1 MNVTERTYFWEKCRA
16 ISSGI
21 LDTSG
26 SAFLLLIAVR
36 YFQAGAFAKGILAA
50 AVNFGLLLSPIVLTL
65 TIRSR
70 QKVTSAVS
78 LLCDLAAFCFL
89 IAALFPL
96 LPIYISA
103 CALAIACGSSA
114 VPLMTQ
120 VYQDNYPAG
129 EHGKRFSTT
138 FSIRVL
144 STTLFSFVGG
154 YLLENNMHHFR
165 FMLLIF
171 AFAFGFS
178 SFCLSRCPSSPTRD
192 STTRHPLAALRFL
205 KQDSLFRRTLISWML
220 MGFGNLMVV
229 PLRVEYLANP
239 KYGLQLSAMMVAAL
253 VGIIPNLTRLM
264 TSRIWGWCFDR
275 VNFLTLRLVLSLCF
289 IISMLAF
296 FLVKDINALIIGAAI
311 FGIAQAGGDIGW
323 SLWVIKLAPPQ
334 KAAEYM
340 SVHTFFTGIRGM
352 IAPFLTFALV
362 EIISP
367 NYVAFLAAFIIVLG
381 ALLLLPELKRSQRFT
396 PFTAN

>member
-1 MNVTERTYFWEKCRA
+1 MNVTERTYFWEKHRA

-36 YFQAGAFAKGILAA
+36 YFHAGAFSKGILAA
-50 AVNFGLLLSPIVLTL
+50 AVNLGLLMSPIILTL
-65 TIRSR
+65 TTRSR
-70 QKVTSAVS
+70 QKVTHVAS
-78 LLCDLAAFCFL
+78 LVCDIAAFCFL
-89 IAALFPL
+89 IAALIPF
-96 LPIYISA
+96 LPIYVIA
-103 CALAIACGSSA
+103 CTLAIACGSSA

-120 VYQDNYPAG
+120 VYQDNYPMG

-144 STTLFSFVGG
+144 STMLFSFLGG
-154 YLLENNMHHFR
+154 YLLQENMDYFK

-171 AFAFGFS
+171 GIAFGFS
-178 SFCLSRCPSSPTRD
+178 SFCLSRCPSSPMRE
-192 STTRHPLAALRFL
+192 SVKQHPLATLRFL
-205 KQDSLFRRTLISWML
+205 KKDSLFRHTLISWML

-229 PLRVEYLANP
+229 PLRVEYLANS
-239 KYGLQLSAMMVAAL
+239 KYGLHLSAVMVATL
-253 VGIIPNLTRLM
+253 VGVIPNFTRLM

-289 IISMLAF
+289 ILSMLAF
-296 FLVKDINALIIGAAI
+296 FLVKDMTALIVGAAI
-311 FGIAQAGGDIGW
+311 FGIAQSGGDIGW

-334 KAAEYM
+334 HAAEYM

-352 IAPFLTFALV
+352 IAPFITFALV

-367 NYVAFLAAFIIVLG
+367 HYVALLAAFIIILG
-381 ALLLLPELKRSQRFT
+381 ALLLLPELKRSQRFK
-396 PFTAN
+396 PTAPN